1 MRWAAASLARS
12 LRKANTGAACR
23 LRRRRSRPKAKSAS
37 QQRPPPAPITKPDRG
52 RTTKWR
58 HRMTSPAAK
67 MTARRLT
74 PCGEACIRSCG
85 DGDPGNFDCDGVK
98 AARAKGLPLCPDVS
112 GGQPDTFA
120 TGWCTGHRVQR
131 QRNQNAV
138 GDRYVFI
145 FAAYM

>member
-1 MRWAAASLARS
+1 MGSS
-12 LRKANTGAACR
+12 ITC
-23 LRRRRSRPKAKSAS
+23 PKPEKGKYGCGL
-37 QQRPPPAPITKPDRG
+37 QVTPKKIKTKGKVRV
-52 RTTKWR
+52 
-58 HRMTSPAAK
+58 AAK
-67 MTARRLT
+67 ASTCPDNEAGPWQDYEVEAPHDIPGGENDGQKADALW
-74 PCGEACIRSCG
+74 EACIRSCG